1 VQIVDFVGRG
11 WYCSTRSSGCLAG
24 QFVVVGKDGDVMK
37 ADWFVKLLLFVI
49 AISLGAIAL
58 APYVAPSVVVSAQAG
73 DIHPLYFEPGTY
85 MLRAPDGSQQV
96 YGKVAVDMRNGKI
109 WGFPTLPRI
118 PTRPIRQLPRHRHPI
133 RFSWASL
140 RCRKST
146 NEFVRALPNC

>member
-1 VQIVDFVGRG
+1 
-11 WYCSTRSSGCLAG
+11 
-24 QFVVVGKDGDVMK
+24 MK

-109 WGFPTLPRI
+109 WGFPTLTQDPYPSN
-118 PTRPIRQLPRHRHPI
+118 PTASAPPTSHP
-133 RFSWASL
+133 FL
-140 RCRKST
+140 LGK
-146 NEFVRALPNC
+146 FALSEVDK